1 MTKKYTNIF
10 QLLVKIEK
18 AKFWSE
24 IKTNDILWYTAF
36 LYRDYYFEETIAFLT
51 LEKKLNKKE
60 VCTMYGVAQKI
71 VSSLIQRDCDFRVH
85 VGSLSSSS

>member
-18 AKFWSE
+18 AKFWPE

-36 LYRDYYFEETIAFLT
+36 LYRDKLNYYFQETIAFLT
-51 LEKKLNKKE
+51 LEKKNEQKGG
-60 VCTMYGVAQKI
+60 MYNVWCCAEN
-71 VSSLIQRDCDFRVH
+71 C
-85 VGSLSSSS
+85 